1 MCLLPL
7 LPLPRFFPPLNARCH
22 LFAASHVSIVAC
34 QVPWPGFGGPA
45 EKNRGHDE
53 VDILAFS
60 FCAMLIRSFTW
71 GLRRE
76 LAALFVVVV

>member
-1 MCLLPL
+1 MSP
-7 LPLPRFFPPLNARCH
+7 PAATPPPVFFPPLNARCH
-22 LFAASHVSIVAC
+22 LFAASHVPIVAC

-45 EKNRGHDE
+45 EKSRGMMN

-76 LAALFVVVV
+76 LAALFVEVV